1 MNPRSSMSF
10 GIWSYLLAS
19 KTSKRTLLSEINAEI
34 GLIGPSDIAFLTQIV
49 PIEAKIDAKI
59 PIMKSLSLNS

>member
-1 MNPRSSMSF
+1 MSF

-49 PIEAKIDAKI
+49 PIEAMIEAQI
-59 PIMKSLSLNS
+59 PIIKSLSLKS